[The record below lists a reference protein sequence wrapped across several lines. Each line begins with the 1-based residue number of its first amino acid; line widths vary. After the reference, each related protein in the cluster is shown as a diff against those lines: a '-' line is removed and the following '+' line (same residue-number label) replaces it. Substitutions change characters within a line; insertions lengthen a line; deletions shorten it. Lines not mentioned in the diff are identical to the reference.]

1 MIYIKIT
8 LLYGIL
14 KINQFFRSSIYEISR
29 KKKGNLYLRE
39 DNILRTSRYWF
50 FSGISKR
57 EICLKILDSE
67 VFINVGNGK

>member
-14 KINQFFRSSIYEISR
+14 KINQFFRSSIYQISR
-29 KKKGNLYLRE
+29 KKKRNLYLRE

-50 FSGISKR
+50 FSSISKR